1 MKTFVSLLALAAAT
15 PALAQSN
22 PTVPTQDEAGND
34 IVVTGSR
41 SGDGTAVKNVPASI
55 TLITSE
61 DLQERQTRVVSDVLR
76 EVPGD
81 AVSRTG
87 AIGGLTQIRI
97 RGTEGNQVLVLI
109 DGIKASDPY
118 YGEYDFGT
126 LIADE
131 GAKVE
136 VLRGQQSS
144 LYGSDA
150 IGGGSQDTTLT
161 GREAPGI
168 SARAEGGAFGTFSG
182 GARPGRSLGKRPQQ
196 PAASANRKG
205 CILM

>member
-76 EVPGD
+76 DVPGV

-87 AIGGLTQIRI
+87 ALGGLTPIRC
-97 RGTEGNQVLVLI
+97 RGNEGNHFLVLI
-109 DGIKASDPY
+109 YGI
-118 YGEYDFGT
+118 
-126 LIADE
+126 
-131 GAKVE
+131 
-136 VLRGQQSS
+136 
-144 LYGSDA
+144 
-150 IGGGSQDTTLT
+150 
-161 GREAPGI
+161 
-168 SARAEGGAFGTFSG
+168 
-182 GARPGRSLGKRPQQ
+182 
-196 PAASANRKG
+196 
-205 CILM
+205 